1 MIDDFRFARP
11 PKIIFAA
18 GAFGN
23 LGQIL
28 SGFGKRAL
36 LATGGD
42 FLETSGKLG
51 LLLSD
56 LRACGVEAIQVRVAG
71 EPSPDWVDET
81 VSEFREAS
89 IDVVVGIGGG
99 SAVDAGKAVSAML
112 PHGGSV
118 IKYLE
123 GVGTGEEHDGR
134 KVPCVAVPT
143 TAGTGAEATKNAVLS
158 RIGPDGFKK
167 SLRHDNLVPDVA
179 VVDPELMLSCPR
191 DVTAACGM
199 DAFTQLLE
207 SYVSTGASPMTDALA
222 LSGLRVCARTL
233 LYVCGSGADD
243 IDARADMAY
252 AALMSG
258 IALANAGLGV
268 IHGLA
273 SPIGGLFDIPHG
285 VVCGTLVA
293 PATEATIWNL
303 YEKVSPSCEALRRY
317 ARVGKMLTGS
327 NTKEV
332 SLACEG
338 LMGTLHSWTDELRI
352 PTLADYGITEQ
363 DLDKIV
369 EGAGNKNNPASL
381 DEEEIREICLR
392 RL

>member
-28 SGFGKRAL
+28 SGFGKRVL
-36 LATGGD
+36 LVTEGR
-42 FLETSGKLG
+42 FLETSGALAS
-51 LLLSD
+51 LFSD
-56 LRACGVEAIQVRVAG
+56 FSRSGIEVFHVCMEG

-81 VSEFREAS
+81 VSEHRDAS
-89 IDVVVGIGGG
+89 VAAVVGIGGG
-99 SAVDAGKAVSAML
+99 SAVDAAKAVSAML
-112 PHGGSV
+112 PQKRSV
-118 IKYLE
+118 VDFLE
-123 GVGTGEEHDGR
+123 GVGAGAEHDGR

-158 RIGPDGFKK
+158 RIGPGGFKK
-167 SLRHDNLVPDVA
+167 SLRHDNFVPDVA

-207 SYVSTGASPMTDALA
+207 SYVSTGAPPMTDALA
-222 LSGLRVCARTL
+222 LSGLEACARSLLRVC
-233 LYVCGSGADD
+233 GEGAED
-243 IDARADMAY
+243 IGARADMAY
-252 AALMSG
+252 AALLSG
-258 IALANAGLGV
+258 ITLANAGLGV
-268 IHGLA
+268 VHGLA
-273 SPIGGLFDIPHG
+273 SPIGGLFEIPHG

-293 PATEATIWNL
+293 PATEATIRKL
-303 YEKVSPSCEALRRY
+303 RETGSPTCEALRKY
-317 ARVGKMLTGS
+317 ARVGAILTGS
-327 NTKEV
+327 DPEGVDRGCDLLVETLQRWTK
-332 SLACEG
+332 
-338 LMGTLHSWTDELRI
+338 DLRI
-352 PTLADYGITEQ
+352 PTLADYGIAER